1 MTTGGD
7 GCASFNG
14 MNRHFPVL
22 ALLLPATVALGA
34 PSLDPEAG
42 SMRCGRSLVEVG
54 DEAFVLL
61 DKCGDP
67 DFRQVVAIGTYSD
80 ATRTRS
86 GNRQFRAEDRATL
99 VTEEW
104 VYRQGRGRLA
114 KVLTGNNNR
123 NNLNNLVLS

>member
-1 MTTGGD
+1 
-7 GCASFNG
+7 
-14 MNRHFPVL
+14 MNRYLL
-22 ALLLPATVALGA
+22 ALGMLLPLAAVGA

-80 ATRTRS
+80 ATRTRA
-86 GNRQFRAEDRATL
+86 GKRQFRAEDRATL

-114 KVLTGNNNR
+114 KILTVTGGVLTSIR
-123 NNLNNLVLS
+123 VSDRQ